1 MNLIDVVTPENWHL
15 HTMEDYV
22 RDVNEEREN
31 LHSEIAGLRAKHND
45 YEHPQDSIDRG
56 NRISQLEID
65 KYNLQTQ
72 LDALKSEISTC
83 TECKQPV
90 DCGLKA
96 ELRKKDAEIERLN
109 EAWQIEHTERVK
121 LEERVKMRDSKI
133 EVLKDELESLRLEP

>member
-96 ELRKKDAEIERLN
+96 ELRKKDAEIAELQWRN
-109 EAWQIEHTERVK
+109 DNQ
-121 LEERVKMRDSKI
+121 SKTI
-133 EVLKDELESLRLEP
+133 YDLWKKHPEDAPKDETYD

>member
-22 RDVNEEREN
+22 REVNEEREN

-65 KYNLQTQ
+65 KHNLQTQ
-72 LDALKSEISTC
+72 LAALRSELSTC

-90 DCGLKA
+90 DCALKA
-96 ELRKKDAEIERLN
+96 TLRERDREIERLQSQCQHLGDLLAAEDN
-109 EAWQIEHTERVK
+109 G
-121 LEERVKMRDSKI
+121 
-133 EVLKDELESLRLEP
+133 DECDDAEFEFGDGFSAEDQA